1 MNIIEKPGDRN
12 YKISFKKQPEYPKN
26 IKQTSSV
33 KKVDCQTG
41 EYQRACMDIMKS
53 LDTLKLLICEDKL
66 ILEALLKDFSQSS
79 GIVRILFYGK
89 KLVRKGMVD
98 IFKLV
103 SIDSV

>member
-1 MNIIEKPGDRN
+1 
-12 YKISFKKQPEYPKN
+12 
-26 IKQTSSV
+26 
-33 KKVDCQTG
+33 
-41 EYQRACMDIMKS
+41 MDIMKS
-53 LDTLKLLICEDKL
+53 LDTLKLLSCEDKL

-79 GIVRILFYGK
+79 GIVRILFNDK